1 MIKIGAL
8 VKNLGSSQLSYYL
21 INNFNKVAGK
31 GNVDPTVY
39 CENVEKDCMF
49 ARFPTMQIAEAWGQ
63 EGIMIATS
71 LSTAKKMA
79 SYPSAN
85 TKIYYV
91 WDLEWLRMPHNY
103 NPVLDLF
110 SNNKIK
116 IISRCN
122 NHSAVIENS
131 FNRKVDHILENFH
144 IDTILKIC
152 EE

>member
-49 ARFPTMQIAEAWGQ
+49 ARFPTMQIAEAWGR

-79 SYPSAN
+79 CCPECRSTRGPCCDN
-85 TKIYYV
+85 
-91 WDLEWLRMPHNY
+91 
-103 NPVLDLF
+103 
-110 SNNKIK
+110 
-116 IISRCN
+116 
-122 NHSAVIENS
+122 
-131 FNRKVDHILENFH
+131 
-144 IDTILKIC
+144 
-152 EE
+152 